1 MNLQSLPVATG
12 APYPAS
18 MAPSSSAFSTVTTHG
33 CFPYSTPS
41 TAHPSLSGILPC
53 NNNMISYSV
62 LPEEPSGGI
71 FSGQSPEGCA
81 DPGDIDYRVESQQ
94 IPGPGRT
101 VDESDNRDEWFV
113 PTDITWNWHQMA
125 ESAPVPSYP
134 NSKSW
139 QHDEQ
144 HMVHE
149 SVSVPSEEPQQLCP
163 TVSPLA
169 TTNNA
174 HCPKRAKARM
184 RWTMEM
190 HDRFVDAVNLLGGC
204 ESAKPKAILDIMN
217 VEGLTRDQVKSHFQK
232 YKLQVKQHPSE
243 VPGTSVEMTMRSEAI
258 PSDVQKHIQDYAL
271 QVQVEFQKKLHD
283 MVESTMLEIRR
294 SLLENHVMSLHELE
308 QRQSSYRG
316 SDDAGA

>member
-1 MNLQSLPVATG
+1 MLE
-12 APYPAS
+12 S
-18 MAPSSSAFSTVTTHG
+18 MYFFFA
-33 CFPYSTPS
+33 
-41 TAHPSLSGILPC
+41 
-53 NNNMISYSV
+53 
-62 LPEEPSGGI
+62 
-71 FSGQSPEGCA
+71 Q
-81 DPGDIDYRVESQQ
+81 
-94 IPGPGRT
+94 
-101 VDESDNRDEWFV
+101 
-113 PTDITWNWHQMA
+113 A

-204 ESAKPKAILDIMN
+204 ESRISALYHYHRI
-217 VEGLTRDQVKSHFQK
+217 K
-232 YKLQVKQHPSE
+232 YCWLSIV
-243 VPGTSVEMTMRSEAI
+243 
-258 PSDVQKHIQDYAL
+258 
-271 QVQVEFQKKLHD
+271 
-283 MVESTMLEIRR
+283 STITPYYYFLNKCRC
-294 SLLENHVMSLHELE
+294 
-308 QRQSSYRG
+308 
-316 SDDAGA
+316 

>member
-1 MNLQSLPVATG
+1 
-12 APYPAS
+12 
-18 MAPSSSAFSTVTTHG
+18 
-33 CFPYSTPS
+33 
-41 TAHPSLSGILPC
+41 
-53 NNNMISYSV
+53 MISYSG

-71 FSGQSPEGCA
+71 FSGLSPEGTNCA

-94 IPGPGRT
+94 
-101 VDESDNRDEWFV
+101 NRDEWFV

-204 ESAKPKAILDIMN
+204 ESKISALFHYHRIK
-217 VEGLTRDQVKSHFQK
+217 K
-232 YKLQVKQHPSE
+232 YCWLSIV
-243 VPGTSVEMTMRSEAI
+243 I
-258 PSDVQKHIQDYAL
+258 II
-271 QVQVEFQKKLHD
+271 F
-283 MVESTMLEIRR
+283 
-294 SLLENHVMSLHELE
+294 
-308 QRQSSYRG
+308 
-316 SDDAGA
+316 

>member
-1 MNLQSLPVATG
+1 VNCFCVAGPCIPSHDMNLQSLPVATG

-113 PTDITWNWHQMA
+113 PTDITWNWHQM
-125 ESAPVPSYP
+125 V
-134 NSKSW
+134 
-139 QHDEQ
+139 
-144 HMVHE
+144 
-149 SVSVPSEEPQQLCP
+149 
-163 TVSPLA
+163 
-169 TTNNA
+169 
-174 HCPKRAKARM
+174 
-184 RWTMEM
+184 
-190 HDRFVDAVNLLGGC
+190 
-204 ESAKPKAILDIMN
+204 I
-217 VEGLTRDQVKSHFQK
+217 
-232 YKLQVKQHPSE
+232 
-243 VPGTSVEMTMRSEAI
+243 
-258 PSDVQKHIQDYAL
+258 
-271 QVQVEFQKKLHD
+271 
-283 MVESTMLEIRR
+283 
-294 SLLENHVMSLHELE
+294 
-308 QRQSSYRG
+308 
-316 SDDAGA
+316 

>member
-1 MNLQSLPVATG
+1 MNLQSLPAATG

-18 MAPSSSAFSTVTTHG
+18 MAPSSGAFSTVTTHG

-41 TAHPSLSGILPC
+41 IAHPSLSGILPC
-53 NNNMISYSV
+53 NNNMISYSG

-71 FSGQSPEGCA
+71 FSGLSPEGTNCA

-113 PTDITWNWHQMA
+113 PADITWNWHQM
-125 ESAPVPSYP
+125 
-134 NSKSW
+134 SW

-204 ESAKPKAILDIMN
+204 ESKISALFHYHRI
-217 VEGLTRDQVKSHFQK
+217 K
-232 YKLQVKQHPSE
+232 YCWLYIVTTITP
-243 VPGTSVEMTMRSEAI
+243 
-258 PSDVQKHIQDYAL
+258 YY
-271 QVQVEFQKKLHD
+271 FF
-283 MVESTMLEIRR
+283 
-294 SLLENHVMSLHELE
+294 LE
-308 QRQSSYRG
+308 QMQVLNLKQFLI
-316 SDDAGA
+316 